1 MNKKINKWWIIA
13 FSVCIIFINVFS
25 NIAVNTINEN
35 TLSVLSKNKQFYLGG
50 DSCGIK
56 LLASGV
62 LVMKIERDDLELK
75 VGDIILMANS
85 ESINTSARLEE
96 IVKESSGEEIKLLV
110 SRENVTKEIS
120 ARPILDSLSSSYK
133 LNIWVKDSTAGVGTI
148 TFYEKTN
155 MMFAGLGHGVTETEE
170 NYIVPIET
178 GAITSTDIYNIKK
191 GFANDPGEVRGTVTN
206 KIIGSIIKNTDKGI
220 YGRIIDNSFVKNM
233 EEINLAD
240 KNQIKEGKAQI
251 VTSVN
256 YGKKEYYDIEIQK
269 VMLNS
274 KGNKNMIIKV
284 TDERLLNLTGG
295 IIQGMSGSPIVQDGK
310 LIGAVTFVLLN
321 DPRVGY
327 GVFIE
332 NMLGDMEEIE

>member
-1 MNKKINKWWIIA
+1 
-13 FSVCIIFINVFS
+13 
-25 NIAVNTINEN
+25 
-35 TLSVLSKNKQFYLGG
+35 
-50 DSCGIK
+50 
-56 LLASGV
+56 
-62 LVMKIERDDLELK
+62 MKVERDDIDLK
-75 VGDIILMANS
+75 VGDVILSVNS
-85 ESINTSARLEE
+85 ENINTSARLEE
-96 IVKESSGEEIKLLV
+96 IVKNSNGNALKLEV
-110 SRENVTKEIS
+110 NRKDENKIIS
-120 ARPILDSLSSSYK
+120 VLPVMDNLSKKYK

-178 GAITSTDIYNIKK
+178 GAITFTDIYNIKK
-191 GFANDPGEVRGTVTN
+191 GFSNDPGEVRGTVTN

-220 YGRIIDNSFVKNM
+220 YGKIIQKDYFKDK
-233 EEINLAD
+233 EEIKLME

-256 YGKKEYYDIEIQK
+256 YGKKEYFDIEVQK

-284 TDERLLNLTGG
+284 TDSRLLNLTGG
-295 IIQGMSGSPIVQDGK
+295 IIQGMSGSPIIQDGK

-321 DPRVGY
+321 DPTTGY

-332 NMLGDMEEIE
+332 NMLEDIESINE